1 MAEFGHL
8 KKTHLFNKLRKYFLV
23 KQKLFNI
30 FKQFKTQSKPKKYF
44 NTSQKVQMYKN
55 ILGVKNR
62 SSIE

>member
-30 FKQFKTQSKPKKYF
+30 FKQFKTQPKP
-44 NTSQKVQMYKN
+44 KN
-55 ILGVKNR
+55 ILIQAKK
-62 SSIE
+62 SKCIKIF